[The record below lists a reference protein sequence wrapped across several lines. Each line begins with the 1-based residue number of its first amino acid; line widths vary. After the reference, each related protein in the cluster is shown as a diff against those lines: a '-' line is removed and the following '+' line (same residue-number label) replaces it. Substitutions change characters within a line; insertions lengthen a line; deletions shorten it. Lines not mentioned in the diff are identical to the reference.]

1 MAWDVLPQAQHMRAA
16 ATVAFLS
23 LAIAVTAAQT
33 PEFRSV
39 WKSPEVSKLNFAGK
53 KVAALVITD
62 DLSLQMS
69 GEEALQR
76 ELSARKVTASA
87 TYRFVPRPELKDAKA
102 ARAWYEKSGI
112 EGVVAMRPMA
122 VDKITEART
131 VLLAGYSQDFWG
143 YYGYGWQNVIPIG
156 TKTSTIVV
164 VETLVYD
171 LARGRLIWA
180 ATSEARNP
188 RNLQTFIGDLVAGV
202 VREMRREN
210 LVPDSAR

>member
-1 MAWDVLPQAQHMRAA
+1 MRVFAGLVLVTA
-16 ATVAFLS
+16 
-23 LAIAVTAAQT
+23 AIAVATAQT
-33 PEFRSV
+33 PDFRSV
-39 WKSPEVSKLNFAGK
+39 WKSPEVSQLNFAGK

-76 ELSARKVTASA
+76 ELGARKVATSA
-87 TYRFVPRPELKDAKA
+87 TYRFVPRPELKDPKS

-112 EGVVAMRPMA
+112 EGVVALRPMA
-122 VDKITEART
+122 VDNITEART

-171 LARGRLIWA
+171 LSRNRLVWA
-180 ATSEARNP
+180 ATSETRNP
-188 RNLQTFIGDLVAGV
+188 KNLQAFIGDLVEGV
-202 VREMRREN
+202 VREMRREK

>member
-1 MAWDVLPQAQHMRAA
+1 MGRAPANPYMRAA
-16 ATVAFLS
+16 AALVFCS
-23 LAIAVTAAQT
+23 IAIAVMTAQA

-39 WKSPEVSKLNFAGK
+39 WKSPEVAQLNFAGK

-87 TYRFVPRPELKDAKA
+87 TYRFVPRPELKDAKS
-102 ARAWYEKSGI
+102 ARSWYEKSGI
-112 EGVVAMRPMA
+112 EGVVALRPMA
-122 VDKITEART
+122 MDKVTEART

-156 TKTSTIVV
+156 TTTSTIVV

-171 LARGRLIWA
+171 LSRNRLVWA

-188 RNLQTFIGDLVAGV
+188 KSLQTFIGDLVAGV
-202 VREMRREN
+202 VREMRKEK

>member
-1 MAWDVLPQAQHMRAA
+1 MRSLAA
-16 ATVAFLS
+16 AALLVI
-23 LAIAVTAAQT
+23 AIAGLAAQT

-76 ELSARKVTASA
+76 ELSARQVTASA
-87 TYRFVPRPELKDAKA
+87 TYRFVPRQELRDAKA
-102 ARAWYEKSGI
+102 ARAWYEKAGI
-112 EGVVAMRPMA
+112 EGVVALRPMA
-122 VDKITEART
+122 VDNITEART

-171 LARGRLIWA
+171 LARGQLIWA

-188 RNLQTFIGDLVAGV
+188 KSLQTFIGDLVAGV
-202 VREMRREN
+202 VREMRREKM
-210 LVPDSAR
+210 VPETAR

>member
-1 MAWDVLPQAQHMRAA
+1 MHAA
-16 ATVAFLS
+16 AAVVLL
-23 LAIAVTAAQT
+23 LAATAVTAAQD

-39 WKSPEVSKLNFAGK
+39 WKSPEVSQLNFAGR

-76 ELSARKVTASA
+76 ELSARKVVASA
-87 TYRFVPRPELKDAKA
+87 TYRFVPGPELKDAKT

-112 EGVVAMRPMA
+112 EGVVALRPMA

-156 TKTSTIVV
+156 TKTSTVVV

-188 RNLQTFIGDLVAGV
+188 KGLQTFIGDLVAGV
-202 VREMRREN
+202 VRELRREK
-210 LVPDSAR
+210 LVPEDAR